1 VGKLSQAIADGD
13 GISIIVEV
21 HDSPGAR
28 AATSQGADGL
38 AAGVGIHAVR
48 PASQLPLLAM
58 GSLFDASGVRA
69 DAIAIRPDLALWD
82 EAHAHSLE
90 CVVRVTSP
98 DGIAYAL
105 DRLEPQV
112 FLLAPDPESE
122 DDPLADLLELLH
134 DVPAGKLAIAEL
146 RDATAEDVVELER
159 SGVDAVL
166 VVTDDVSALVTSET
180 PEV

>member
-21 HDSPGAR
+21 QDSPGAR

-38 AAGVGIHAVR
+38 AAGPGIHAVR
-48 PASQLPLLAM
+48 PASQLPLLAL

-69 DAIAIRPDLALWD
+69 EAIAIRPDLALWD
-82 EAHAHSLE
+82 EAHAHGLE

-98 DGIAYAL
+98 EGIAYAL
-105 DRLEPQV
+105 DFLDPQV
-112 FLLAPDPESE
+112 FLLAQDLDSE
-122 DDPLADLLELLH
+122 GDPLAALLELLH

-146 RDATAEDVVELER
+146 RDASAEDVAELER

-166 VVTDDVSALVTSET
+166 VATADVASLAPSET

>member
-1 VGKLSQAIADGD
+1 VGKLSQAIADGE

-21 HDSPGAR
+21 TDSPGAR
-28 AATSQGADGL
+28 AAASQGADGL
-38 AAGVGIHAVR
+38 AAGVGIHSVR
-48 PASQLPLLAM
+48 PASQLPLLAL
-58 GSLFDASGVRA
+58 GSIFDASGVRA
-69 DAIAIRPDLALWD
+69 DAIAIRPDLALWG
-82 EAHAHSLE
+82 EAQAHGLE

-98 DGIAYAL
+98 EGIAYAL
-105 DRLEPQV
+105 DHLDPQV

-122 DDPLADLLELLH
+122 EDALTALLELLH

-146 RDATAEDVVELER
+146 RDATAEDVAELER

-166 VVTDDVSALVTSET
+166 VATRDVASLAPAET